1 MRPWECWYTLFGIC
15 LWALLRPSYGDL
27 QVHSQGFV
35 TTVPLRN
42 FYGDSSNSYNVS
54 GVLLPLT
61 VGQGCRLELTNSND
75 RVESMSEVSHN
86 VMLVDRWARVWV
98 RCGIKAELLRRLPRL
113 ARRVQAL
120 GWPPVRLVV
129 FPSTS
134 DEVDTFGDPRQE
146 TYGRWWTVKPAG
158 LLQRL
163 NLDGLVRV
171 TATSEPG
178 PWNAMAQSTA
188 ATVQRILAY
197 LLLLPLA
204 CYSGYQGTG
213 VFYQHRLQ
221 QWERLLFFLAGIGCA
236 LVLVF
241 TGVQPRPLLLEQ
253 YLYEFGLIVC
263 ALTEAFV
270 LARWGTLLMVIL
282 PIHYLRFVM
291 LWINVMWIGFT
302 VFLGAMAL
310 ARTGTQNPALTHL
323 YFQLWVFLGIAIYV
337 VQAAVHG
344 LYMYLLCGAADALT
358 ISLESFQRLRAMVMV
373 VVGLFVASAVRF
385 AAVALGTASYS
396 DAMIFVY
403 QALML
408 NLSTIAMDNEFEQ
421 DEELLNSTPAEIAEA
436 ALEDDGVDQGLM
448 GLLSRNKGKKKKK
461 AVQASFSMLDQD
473 DLDNESDEPMDEP
486 VEDLG
491 PSRPVGNKKKNKKKK
506 GKKAAPTEELLPLED
521 IPPSDDDLVVSAA
534 PKKGKNKGKKA
545 GKRAVVD
552 DKPLEELV
560 APDLDNLEDDV
571 VVTKGSQKAQ
581 KTKKKNTKLSALQK
595 MVEARKAAEEEARRK
610 AEEERRRL
618 EEEARKQAEEER
630 KRNEEL
636 RLKRDQEKARK
647 DQLRKEGK
655 LLSRGQKEAAKKNQQ
670 RLEQLLQS
678 GVKVAALDD
687 KTLEVGAG
695 KSKRV
700 VYKAK
705 KRQPAKTDADKVTES
720 LEKLEIAKPTTPP
733 SPPPA
738 AEAEEDDDDDWE
750 KLLESDKEEEP
761 APAEPEKDGGAS
773 EAEESDEEES
783 EDDESDSDDKETE
796 AERAARKRKEEAA
809 ARRAKRHEEAMAAR
823 SEDDLRSP
831 ICCILGHVDTGKCFA
846 AGTEILMWDGSYR
859 RVETITNG
867 ERVLGDDSTPRLV
880 TGTTVGQGPMYRIT
894 PDVSHLGHHFVCND
908 AHILVLF
915 LANAARIEHQEIS
928 LGLGA
933 YTLSYFT
940 QKRHPT
946 LSECDQVLP
955 SQMSFMYPSQN
966 YPDQTTAYNA
976 CQSFSARYCQP
987 IFWQPSVTTF
997 LGAPETVRL
1006 AAQMFHPSMVTV
1018 TARHGALAK
1027 MLAPVVPD
1035 VMAQP
1040 AVLRHAAWCLGYIMA
1055 KLPVPTPSLPTDIV
1069 PGCMNQ
1075 VRSLLPRLISV
1086 VTKDPAGLL
1095 EVVQWDD
1102 QTSVRAPFMA
1112 GVLETCGQRRCH
1124 SSGKT
1129 EVALVCPALKSEH
1142 ALALA
1147 TVLRAGGLALVK
1159 NNQPT
1164 DCTHKTCQF
1173 LASGNTLYA
1182 LPFCTA
1188 TFIDSVAHR
1197 SPMEADVDKNCPRGW
1212 HFTVE
1217 SLGLG
1222 NYYGFCLDGNHR
1234 FLLRDLTVTHNT
1246 KLLDKIRQ
1254 TNVQEGE
1261 AGGITQQIGATYF
1274 PMDAIKTKTAKLN
1287 VKGKVEYKVPGLLV
1301 IDTPG
1306 HESFT
1311 NLRSRGSSLCN
1322 IAILV
1327 VDIMHGLEPQ
1337 TLESLRLLR
1346 DRKTPFIVAL
1356 NKIDRIYNWKATPDH
1371 PFRMSL
1377 EEQSESVQREF
1388 EDRVAKTILAFA
1400 EQGLNSCLYYKNKNL
1415 GRNVSLVPT
1424 SAITGEGIPD
1434 LLLLLVSL
1442 TQSRMTEKLMYLSE
1456 LECTVLEVK
1465 VVEGLGTTIDVVL
1478 SNGVLHEGDRIVVC
1492 GLNGPIITN
1501 VRALLTP
1508 QPLREL
1514 RVKSAYVHHK
1524 SIKAAM
1530 GVKICAPD
1538 LDKAIAGS
1546 RLLVVGPEDD
1556 EEDMADLVMEDL
1568 QTLLN
1573 SIDRTDRGVYV
1584 QASTLGSLEA
1594 LLEFLRTSKIPVS
1607 GINIGPVFKR
1617 DVIRTAAMLEKA
1629 KEYAVMLCF
1638 DVKVDKD
1645 AQELADELGV
1655 KIFTAE
1661 IIYHLFD
1668 QFTAY
1673 SQSIIE
1679 QKRKDQAPQAVFPCV
1694 LRMIPGA
1701 VFNKR
1706 DPIVVGVDVVEGIL
1720 RIGTPVCVVDV
1731 DPETKERKPLSIGKV
1746 TSIEQNHK
1754 TVEQVKRNQY
1764 PGGVAIKIECP
1775 VYETP
1780 KMIGRHFTEKQ
1791 EIYSHISRTS
1801 IDVLK
1806 ESFRKDLSKEEWALV
1821 VKLKKILDIQ

>member
-1 MRPWECWYTLFGIC
+1 
-15 LWALLRPSYGDL
+15 
-27 QVHSQGFV
+27 
-35 TTVPLRN
+35 
-42 FYGDSSNSYNVS
+42 
-54 GVLLPLT
+54 
-61 VGQGCRLELTNSND
+61 
-75 RVESMSEVSHN
+75 
-86 VMLVDRWARVWV
+86 
-98 RCGIKAELLRRLPRL
+98 
-113 ARRVQAL
+113 
-120 GWPPVRLVV
+120 
-129 FPSTS
+129 
-134 DEVDTFGDPRQE
+134 
-146 TYGRWWTVKPAG
+146 
-158 LLQRL
+158 
-163 NLDGLVRV
+163 
-171 TATSEPG
+171 
-178 PWNAMAQSTA
+178 
-188 ATVQRILAY
+188 
-197 LLLLPLA
+197 
-204 CYSGYQGTG
+204 
-213 VFYQHRLQ
+213 
-221 QWERLLFFLAGIGCA
+221 
-236 LVLVF
+236 
-241 TGVQPRPLLLEQ
+241 
-253 YLYEFGLIVC
+253 
-263 ALTEAFV
+263 
-270 LARWGTLLMVIL
+270 
-282 PIHYLRFVM
+282 
-291 LWINVMWIGFT
+291 
-302 VFLGAMAL
+302 
-310 ARTGTQNPALTHL
+310 
-323 YFQLWVFLGIAIYV
+323 
-337 VQAAVHG
+337 
-344 LYMYLLCGAADALT
+344 
-358 ISLESFQRLRAMVMV
+358 
-373 VVGLFVASAVRF
+373 
-385 AAVALGTASYS
+385 
-396 DAMIFVY
+396 
-403 QALML
+403 
-408 NLSTIAMDNEFEQ
+408 DNEFEQ

-436 ALEDDGVDQGLM
+436 TLEDDGADQGLM
-448 GLLSRNKGKKKKK
+448 GLLGRNKGKKKKK
-461 AVQASFSMLDQD
+461 AAQASFSMLDQD
-473 DLDNESDEPMDEP
+473 DLGNESEEPMDEL
-486 VEDLG
+486 DDDFG
-491 PSRPVGNKKKNKKKK
+491 PSQPVGNKKKNKKKK
-506 GKKAAPTEELLPLED
+506 GKKAAPVEELVPLED
-521 IPPSDDDLVVSAA
+521 VPLSDDNLVVPAA
-534 PKKGKNKGKKA
+534 TKKGKKKGKKA
-545 GKRAVVD
+545 GKRTVVD
-552 DKPLEELV
+552 DEPLEELV
-560 APDLDNLEDDV
+560 APDLDVLEDDI
-571 VVTKGSQKAQ
+571 VVTKGSQKAP
-581 KTKKKNTKLSALQK
+581 KPKKKNTKLNALQK

-610 AEEERRRL
+610 EEEERRRL

-630 KRNEEL
+630 LLKEEL
-636 RLKRDQEKARK
+636 RQKREQEKARK

-655 LLSRGQKEAAKKNQQ
+655 LLSKGQKEAAKKNQQ

-687 KTLEVGAG
+687 KSKQVGAG

-700 VYKAK
+700 AYKPK
-705 KRQPAKTDADKVTES
+705 KRQPAQSDADKVAES
-720 LEKLEIAKPTTPP
+720 LENLEIAKPTTPP

-738 AEAEEDDDDDWE
+738 AEDEDDDDDWE
-750 KLLESDKEEEP
+750 KLLDSDKEEEP
-761 APAEPEKDGGAS
+761 ASVESEKAANAS

-783 EDDESDSDDKETE
+783 EDDESDSDDEETE

-809 ARRAKRHEEAMAAR
+809 VRRAKRHEEALAAR
-823 SEDDLRSP
+823 
-831 ICCILGHVDTGKCFA
+831 T
-846 AGTEILMWDGSYR
+846 GTEIIMWDGSHR

-867 ERVLGDDSTPRLV
+867 EHVLGDDCTPRLV
-880 TGTTVGQGPMYRIT
+880 TGTTKGQGPMYRIT
-894 PDVSHLGHHFVCND
+894 PDGSHLGQSFVCND

-915 LANAARIEHQEIS
+915 LANAARVEHQEIS
-928 LGLGA
+928 PGLGT
-933 YTLSYFT
+933 YMLSYFT
-940 QKRHPT
+940 LKQHPS
-946 LSECDQVLP
+946 LSEHDQVLP
-955 SQMSFMYPSQN
+955 AQLSFVYPSSE
-966 YPDQTTAYNA
+966 YPNQTAAHDA
-976 CQSFSARYCQP
+976 CQSFSTRHCQP
-987 IFWQPSVTTF
+987 ILWQPSVTTY
-997 LGAPETVRL
+997 LGAPESVRS
-1006 AAQMFHPSMVTV
+1006 AARMYHPSMVSL
-1018 TARHGALAK
+1018 TARHGSLEK
-1027 MLAPVVPD
+1027 MLAPVVPSILTR
-1035 VMAQP
+1035 P
-1040 AVLRHAAWCLGYIMA
+1040 ETLRHAAWCLGYIMA
-1055 KLPVPTPSLPTDIV
+1055 KSPVRTPSLPTDIV
-1069 PGCMNQ
+1069 PGCMDQ
-1075 VRSLLPRLISV
+1075 MRSLLPYLVSV
-1086 VTKDPAGLL
+1086 ITKDPVGLL
-1095 EVVQWDD
+1095 EAVQWDD

-1112 GVLETCGQRRCH
+1112 GFLEACGHWRYH

-1129 EVALVCPALKSEH
+1129 EVALVTPALTSEH
-1142 ALALA
+1142 ALTLA

-1159 NNQPT
+1159 NIQPT
-1164 DCTHKTCQF
+1164 DCTSETHQF
-1173 LASGNTLYA
+1173 LASGNTLYT
-1182 LPFCTA
+1182 LPFRTTA
-1188 TFIDSVAHR
+1188 FIDSVAHG
-1197 SPMEADVDKNCPRGW
+1197 SPMEAEVEKNFPYGW

-1217 SLGLG
+1217 SLGMG

-1274 PMDAIKTKTAKLN
+1274 PMEAIKAKTAKLN

-1377 EEQSESVQREF
+1377 AEQSESVQREF
-1388 EDRVAKTILAFA
+1388 EDRVEKTILAFA
-1400 EQGLNSCLYYKNKNL
+1400 EQGLNACLYYKNKNL

-1424 SAITGEGIPD
+1424 SAISGEGIPD
-1434 LLLLLVSL
+1434 MLLLLISL

-1530 GVKICAPD
+1530 GVKICAPE

-1568 QTLLN
+1568 ETLLN

-1673 SQSIIE
+1673 SQEIVE

-1694 LRMIPGA
+1694 LRVIPGA

-1706 DPIVVGVDVVEGIL
+1706 DPIVVGVDVAEGIL
-1720 RIGTPVCVVDV
+1720 RMGTPVCVVDV

-1754 TVEQVKRNQY
+1754 TVERVKRNQY

-1791 EIYSHISRTS
+1791 EIYSHISRAS

-1806 ESFRKDLSKEEWALV
+1806 ESFRKDLSKEEWALI
-1821 VKLKKILDIQ
+1821 VKLKKVLNIQ